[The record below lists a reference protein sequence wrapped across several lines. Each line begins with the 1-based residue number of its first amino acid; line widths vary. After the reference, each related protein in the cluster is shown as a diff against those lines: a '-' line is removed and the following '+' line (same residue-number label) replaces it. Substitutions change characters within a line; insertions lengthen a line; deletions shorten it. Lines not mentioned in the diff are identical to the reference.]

1 MTTTTLAR
9 NGITLGLQYQV
20 DGWYGYVN
28 DGDYDDAQQAKLV
41 PALVAAQEKEFDAL
55 LPDGCHWFP
64 RLGEVQGPV
73 GTSLDGYDLD
83 ALMEQAS
90 SAVADRY
97 AEIEREVLG
106 A

>member
-9 NGITLGLQYQV
+9 DGFTLNRQYQS
-20 DGWYGYVN
+20 DGWAGYVN
-28 DGDYDDAQQAKLV
+28 DGGYDDAQQAKLV
-41 PALVAAQEKEFDAL
+41 PALMAAQEKEFDAL

-64 RLGEVQGPV
+64 RLSEVQGPV

-83 ALMEQAS
+83 VLMEQAS
-90 SAVADRY
+90 KAVADRFS
-97 AEIEREVLG
+97 EIEREVLG